1 MDPERSRGIVLRQ
14 ASLSRVFGGPAV
26 PPWPFVFRC
35 SRPPHTTGR
44 MGQMALQIRGV
55 SSLAQGAP
63 CANQERYRI
72 QRRTEE
78 VRGGFNTNAIWR
90 EPPNH
95 WRAITRLDVAVH
107 VTASVPHFAAGPTP
121 SGRINHEPRR
131 RACLA
136 FACLVCRPLRC
147 GDLGVV
153 SALIS

>member
-1 MDPERSRGIVLRQ
+1 
-14 ASLSRVFGGPAV
+14 
-26 PPWPFVFRC
+26 
-35 SRPPHTTGR
+35 

-95 WRAITRLDVAVH
+95 WRAITRLDVAVQ
-107 VTASVPHFAAGPTP
+107 VTALVPPRTVRLNQHHLAEPTMNRDDVLVWLSLTWFVALCGTAIWMLSRP
-121 SGRINHEPRR
+121 
-131 RACLA
+131 ACHV
-136 FACLVCRPLRC
+136 F
-147 GDLGVV
+147 GIG
-153 SALIS
+153 